1 MNTNNLSHNRK
12 ILLIY
17 TGGTIGMI
25 KNTQTGTL
33 ETFDFEHLSL
43 HLPELAEFDCEIQ
56 AFQFNPPVDSSD
68 MSPDLWS
75 DIVRVIADFY
85 DHVDGFVIL
94 HGTDTMAYTASALSF
109 MLENI
114 QKPVILTG
122 SQLPIGILRT
132 DGKENIINAI
142 ELAAKTDDNG
152 VPVIQEVTVY
162 FDQKL
167 LRGNRTTKCS
177 ADNFS
182 AFTSYNLEPLAT
194 TGINI
199 KYNMPLL
206 LRHQSGSNFIPHFN
220 LDSSVIAI
228 TLFPGINPHIIKHVF
243 ASDDVKGIVLRTFGA
258 GNAPR
263 QQWLVDAISMATEQG
278 KVIVNITQCQ
288 QGTVQMGLYATGDQ
302 LRKAGVVSGHD
313 MTVECAVTKLMF
325 LFAQHLSPQSIRQ
338 LMETPLAGEIT
349 L

>member
-1 MNTNNLSHNRK
+1 MNNVFSARNRK

-25 KNTQTGTL
+25 NNPETGTL

-43 HLPELAEFDCEIQ
+43 HLPEMAEFDCEIQ
-56 AFQFNPPVDSSD
+56 AFQFSPPVDSSD
-68 MSPDLWS
+68 MSPKLWG

-85 DHVDGFVIL
+85 DRVDGFVIL

-114 QKPVILTG
+114 RKPVVLTG
-122 SQLPIGILRT
+122 SQLPIGVLRT
-132 DGKENIINAI
+132 DGKENIINAV
-142 ELAAKTDDNG
+142 ELASMADESET
-152 VPVIQEVTVY
+152 PVIQEVAVY

-199 KYNMPLL
+199 KYNLPQL
-206 LRHQSGSNFIPHFN
+206 LRPRTDAVFTPHFL
-220 LDSSVIAI
+220 LDTSVIAI
-228 TLFPGINPHIIKHVF
+228 TLFPGINPRIIEHVF
-243 ASDDVKGIVLRTFGA
+243 ASPDVKGVVLRTFGA

-263 QQWLVDAISMATEQG
+263 QPWLVDAISEATRQG
-278 KVIVNITQCQ
+278 KVVVNITQCQ
-288 QGTVQMGLYATGDQ
+288 QGSVQMGLYATGDQ
-302 LRKAGVVSGHD
+302 LRRAGVVSGHD

-325 LFAQHLSPQSIRQ
+325 LFAQNHSPQAVRQ
-338 LMETPLAGEIT
+338 LMEQSLAGELT
-349 L
+349 V

>member
-1 MNTNNLSHNRK
+1 MSKRK

-25 KNTQTGTL
+25 KNPDSGAL
-33 ETFDFEHLSL
+33 ESFDFEHLSR
-43 HLPELAEFDCEIQ
+43 HLTELAEFDCDIQ
-56 AFQFNPPVDSSD
+56 AFQFQPPVDSSD
-68 MSPDLWS
+68 MSPRLWS
-75 DIVRVIADFY
+75 DIVRVVSDFY
-85 DHVDGFVIL
+85 EMIDGFVIL

-109 MLENI
+109 MLENLN
-114 QKPVILTG
+114 KPVILTG
-122 SQLPIGILRT
+122 SQLPIGVLRT

-142 ELAAKTDDNG
+142 ELALLSDQDG
-152 VPVIQEVTVY
+152 LPMIREVAVY

-199 KYNMPLL
+199 KFNSAIL
-206 LRHQSGSNFIPHFN
+206 LRNPQHEVFTPHFH
-220 LDSSVIAI
+220 LDNSVIAI
-228 TLFPGINPHIIKHVF
+228 TLFPGIKPQVIEHVF
-243 ASDDVKGIVLRTFGA
+243 ESEDVKGVVLRSFGA

-263 QQWLVDAISMATEQG
+263 QSWLVNAISKATDNG
-278 KVIVNITQCQ
+278 KVVVNITQCQ
-288 QGTVQMGLYATGDQ
+288 QGSVQMGLYATGEQ
-302 LRKAGVVSGHD
+302 LRKAGAVSGHD
-313 MTVECAVTKLMF
+313 MTVEAAVTKLMF
-325 LFAQHLSPQSIRQ
+325 LLAQDLSPDEIRMM
-338 LMETPLAGEIT
+338 MEKNLAGEIS